1 MGRPSEKTPAPEPRP
16 SGRGDRDDPM
26 QEILERVRQ
35 INRENERLFQ
45 QLVAGEYRFRSLAKA
60 VWKVQEEER
69 RRLARELHDGI
80 GQTLSALKIQL
91 ERLERLAEGAN
102 PDLPTRLADS
112 VELVGRALNE
122 TRELSRLLRPPVL
135 DGLGLEAALRWLART
150 LEQRTGLR
158 VDLDIDGLE
167 ERLEPD
173 LETLVFRVVQEALNN
188 VVKHAEV
195 SEAKVVLQAAAGRL
209 KFSVFDGG
217 RGFDAASI
225 MRVTSESSGCGLRGI
240 QDRVELFG
248 GRLELRSRPGAG
260 TEIDIRLPIHARQ
273 PSTIS

>member
-1 MGRPSEKTPAPEPRP
+1 
-16 SGRGDRDDPM
+16 M

-45 QLVAGEYRFRSLAKA
+45 QLVAGEHRFRTLAKA

-91 ERLERLAEGAN
+91 ERLEQQAEGAR
-102 PDLPTRLADS
+102 PELLARLADS
-112 VELVGRALNE
+112 VQLVGRVLNE

-135 DGLGLEAALRWLART
+135 DGLGLVPALRWLART
-150 LEQRTGLR
+150 LEQRTGLA
-158 VDLDIDGLE
+158 VELEVEGID
-167 ERLEPD
+167 ERLDPD

-188 VVKHAEV
+188 VVKHAGV
-195 SEAKVVLQAAAGRL
+195 SSTKVALKAGTGHLSLQVA
-209 KFSVFDGG
+209 DQG
-217 RGFDAASI
+217 RGFDVASAW
-225 MRVTSESSGCGLRGI
+225 RTSAESSGCGLRGI

-248 GRLELRSRPGAG
+248 GRFQVHSKPGGGTELRVRVPLNSGAEG
-260 TEIDIRLPIHARQ
+260 R
-273 PSTIS
+273 S